1 MYTYRCPLCNSTGE
15 SYCIHNKR
23 EFFKCSNCS
32 SVFLHPKHYLTSTK
46 EKAHYNTHNNDPFD
60 IRYQNF
66 VSPVVNAILNSF
78 TKKDK
83 GLDFGSGTGSPIVK
97 MLKDN
102 EYNISQY
109 DLFFHTDKTVLQ
121 QQYNYISCTEV
132 AEHFKEPY
140 KEFELLRNLLLPK
153 GKLLLMTVLFDEK
166 SDFSTWYYK
175 DDPTH
180 VFFYHAK
187 TFEWIKSEFGFKSFT
202 IDKRMI
208 VLEL

>member
-1 MYTYRCPLCNSTGE
+1 MEKYSCPLCNSNSRSFLIKKE
-15 SYCIHNKR
+15 R
-23 EFFKCSNCS
+23 EFLQCSLCF
-32 SVFLHPKHYLTSTK
+32 SVFLNPNHYTTLDK
-46 EKAHYNTHNNDPFD
+46 EVAHYKTHNNDPFD
-60 IRYQNF
+60 VRYQNF
-66 VSPVVNAILNSF
+66 VSPVVNSILNSF
-78 TKKDK
+78 KKEDK

-97 MLKDN
+97 MLRDN

-140 KEFELLRNLLLPK
+140 KEFTLLRNLLLPS
-153 GKLLLMTVLFDEK
+153 GKLLLMTVLFEDK

-180 VFFYHAK
+180 VFFYHPKA
-187 TFEWIKSEFGFKSFT
+187 FEWIKNEFGFKSFT

-208 VLEL
+208 TLEL

>member
-1 MYTYRCPLCNSTGE
+1 MNDFSCPLCNNLSKL
-15 SYCIHNKR
+15 YCTHKKR
-23 EFFKCSNCS
+23 EFLQCSNCS
-32 SVFLHPKHYLTSTK
+32 SVFLHPDYYTTLDK
-46 EKAHYNTHNNDPFD
+46 EVAHYKTHNNDPFD

-66 VSPVVNAILNSF
+66 VSPVVNTILNNF
-78 TKKDK
+78 RKEDK

-97 MLKDN
+97 MLQDN
-102 EYNISQY
+102 EYDISQY
-109 DLFFHTDKTVLQ
+109 DLFFHPDTTVLQ

-140 KEFELLRNLLLPK
+140 NEFKQLKNLLLPK

-180 VFFYHAK
+180 VFFYHPKA
-187 TFEWIKSEFGFKSFT
+187 FEWIKNEFGFKSFT

-208 VLEL
+208 TLEL